1 MKTPATFIAVL
12 FALLLCAPGRGL
24 AEDASDAKKLI
35 DQAEEADR
43 GRAREVGPR
52 RQAGRRVGA

>member
-12 FALLLCAPGRGL
+12 FALLLCAPGRVL

-35 DQAEEADR
+35 DQAEITLKIS
-43 GRAREVGPR
+43 
-52 RQAGRRVGA
+52 